1 MNQNKSVEELLLYGK
16 QYLKQCN
23 IETSIDAQVILMYVL
38 NFSKIDLFLKNK
50 VIVTTDEQN
59 KYIELLKK
67 RGKGVPTQYIVGKQE
82 FMSLDFLVNEE
93 TLIPRADTEILVE
106 TILNV
111 DKNIKYILDIG
122 TGTGC
127 IPISLLHYSKD
138 MKALA
143 IDINLRA
150 LELAEHNACI
160 NNVEDRITFIQ
171 SDLFSNLPDKFIN
184 KFDAIVSNPPYIPT
198 EDIESLMKEVKDYE
212 PYIALNGGIDGLDF
226 YRKITIQSQKYL
238 KSGGFIFYE
247 IGYNQ
252 AKDVSCILE
261 NSGFTNIHIIKDLSG
276 LDRVIMANK

>member
-261 NSGFTNIHIIKDLSG
+261 NSGFTNIHVIKDLSG